1 MAAGRQNAPRQ
12 GRRLMETRRL
22 VLVLGGIAVVL
33 VIVLGGLSIAV
44 LGGGS
49 GSGGGNKDKATPETS
64 PLPERVEGELRLV
77 GPAPL
82 PLAPACASDAS
93 SAEYIME
100 IFSGLV
106 TFDKDLKLVPDIAE
120 SLPQISDDG
129 TVYTFHLR
137 RGVKFHDGS
146 RQVTADD
153 FKFSMQR
160 SLDPDTLS
168 TVGEVYLDDIVGA
181 KEFASGDTNEVSGI
195 KVVDEYTLEITI
207 DAAKTYFLAKLTY
220 PTAFVVDQRE
230 VGDSSC
236 FRDTEWTLKPNGTGP
251 FMLEEWQLG
260 QRIVLAANPEFYLE
274 PKPSLA
280 RVTYVLAGG
289 SPLVMYEN
297 DEIDITGVGIND
309 IERIRDSSVPL
320 NAEFTETASLDTYYI
335 GFNTQEPPFDDPNVR
350 RAFAMTIDK
359 DVLAEGV
366 LKELVVPAKGV
377 LPPGMPGFSED
388 LEGIPFHPD
397 GARALLD
404 DAGGPGGLGDISLL
418 SSGRGASV
426 GPIIEAIQAMWEE
439 NLGVTVEVDQ
449 EEFGLFLRDL
459 DDGNF
464 TMFDLG
470 WVADY
475 VDPQNFLDIKFHSG
489 SPNNETKYSNS
500 DVDSLLEEARTE
512 QGEAKR
518 LDLYRQAEESI
529 LEESAWIPLY
539 HGKSNAL
546 IKPYVEGYFTPP
558 FVIPNLRYVSV
569 TR

>member
-1 MAAGRQNAPRQ
+1 
-12 GRRLMETRRL
+12 METRRL
-22 VLVLGGIAVVL
+22 ILVLGGIAVVL
-33 VIVLGGLSIAV
+33 VIVLGGLSLA
-44 LGGGS
+44 LLSGGSDGGGS
-49 GSGGGNKDKATPETS
+49 DGGNNDNGTPEAS
-64 PLPERVEGELRLV
+64 PLPARVEGELRLA
-77 GPAPL
+77 GPDPL
-82 PLAPACASDAS
+82 TLDPACTSDVG

-100 IFSGLV
+100 MFSGLV
-106 TFDKDLKLVPDIAE
+106 TFDRDLNLVPDIAE
-120 SLPQISDDG
+120 RWDISDDG

-153 FKFSMQR
+153 FKFSMER

-168 TVGEVYLDDIVGA
+168 TVGSVYLDDIVGA
-181 KEFASGDTNEVSGI
+181 KQFADGDADEVSGI
-195 KVVDEYTLEITI
+195 EVVEDYTLRITI
-207 DAAKTYFLAKLTY
+207 DAPKSYFLAKLTY

-230 VGDSSC
+230 VGDSTC
-236 FRDTEWTLKPNGTGP
+236 FSNTEWTRKPNGTGP
-251 FMLEEWQLG
+251 FMLEEWQIG
-260 QRIVLAANPEFYLE
+260 QRIVLAANPEFHLE

-309 IERIRDSSVPL
+309 IERIRDRSDPL
-320 NAEFTETASLDTYYI
+320 NAEFTESSSLDTYYI
-335 GFNTQEPPFDDPNVR
+335 GFNTQEPPFDDPDVR
-350 RAFAMTIDK
+350 RAFAMAIDK
-359 DVLAEGV
+359 QVLSEVV

-377 LPPGMPGFSED
+377 LPPGMPGFNDD
-388 LEGIPFHPD
+388 LEGIPFDPD
-397 GARALLD
+397 GARELLD
-404 DAGGPGGLGDISLL
+404 DAGGPGSLGKISLL

-426 GPIIEAIQAMWEE
+426 GPIIEAIQAMWEQ

-489 SPNNETKYSNS
+489 SPNNEMKYSNP
-500 DVDSLLEEARTE
+500 DVDELLEEARTE
-512 QGEAKR
+512 QDEATR
-518 LDLYRQAEESI
+518 LDLYRQAEEMI
-529 LEESAWIPLY
+529 VEDAAWIPLY

-546 IKPYVEGYFTPP
+546 IKPYVKDYFIPP
-558 FVIPNLRYVSV
+558 FVVPNLRYVSV

>member
-1 MAAGRQNAPRQ
+1 
-12 GRRLMETRRL
+12 METRRL
-22 VLVLGGIAVVL
+22 ILVLGGIAVVL
-33 VIVLGGLSIAV
+33 VIVLGVLSLAV
-44 LGGGS
+44 IGGGS
-49 GSGGGNKDKATPETS
+49 SSGGGNSGSPTPETS
-64 PLPERVEGELRLV
+64 PLPARVAGELRLA
-77 GPAPL
+77 GPNPL
-82 PLAPACASDAS
+82 TLDPACTSDVS

-106 TFDKDLKLVPDIAE
+106 TFDRDLNLVPDIAE
-120 SLPQISDDG
+120 KWDVSDDG
-129 TVYTFHLR
+129 AVYTFHIR

-153 FKFSMQR
+153 FKFSMER

-168 TVGEVYLDDIVGA
+168 TVGKVYLGDIVGA
-181 KEFASGDTNEVSGI
+181 SEFAAGDADSVSGI
-195 KVVDEYTLEITI
+195 EVVDDYTLRMTI
-207 DAAKTYFLAKLTY
+207 DAAKSYFLAKLTY
-220 PTAFVVDQRE
+220 PTAFVVDRRE
-230 VGDSSC
+230 VGDSTC
-236 FRDTEWTLKPNGTGP
+236 FSNTEWTRNPNGTGP
-251 FMLEEWQLG
+251 FMLAEWQLA
-260 QRIVLAANPEFYLE
+260 QRIVLTPNADYYLE

-309 IERIRDSSVPL
+309 IERIRDSSDPL
-320 NAEFTETASLDTYYI
+320 NAEFTESSSLDTYYI

-350 RAFAMTIDK
+350 RAFAMAIDK
-359 DVLAEGV
+359 QVLSEVV
-366 LKELVVPAKGV
+366 LKDLVVPAKGV
-377 LPPGMPGFSED
+377 LPPGMPAFND
-388 LEGIPFHPD
+388 KLEGIPFDPD
-397 GARALLD
+397 GAKALLK
-404 DAGGPGGLGDISLL
+404 DAGGAGSLGKISFL

-464 TMFDLG
+464 KMFDLG

-489 SPNNETKYSNS
+489 SANNETKYSNS

-512 QGEAKR
+512 QVEATR
-518 LDLYRQAEESI
+518 LDLYRQAEEKI
-529 LEESAWIPLY
+529 VEDAPWIPLY

-546 IKPYVEGYFTPP
+546 IKTDVKGYFIPP

>member
-1 MAAGRQNAPRQ
+1 
-12 GRRLMETRRL
+12 METRRL
-22 VLVLGGIAVVL
+22 ILVLGGIAVVL
-33 VIVLGGLSIAV
+33 VIVLGGLSLAAI
-44 LGGGS
+44 GGGS
-49 GSGGGNKDKATPETS
+49 SGGGSDGGSDDNATPETS
-64 PLPERVEGELRLV
+64 PLPARVEGELRLA
-77 GPAPL
+77 GPNPL
-82 PLAPACASDAS
+82 TLDPACTSDTG

-106 TFDKDLKLVPDIAE
+106 TFDKDLNLVPDIAE
-120 SLPQISDDG
+120 KWDISDDG

-153 FKFSMQR
+153 FKFSMER

-181 KEFASGDTNEVSGI
+181 TEFADGDADEVSGI
-195 KVVDEYTLEITI
+195 EVVDQYTLRITI
-207 DAAKTYFLAKLTY
+207 DAPKSYFLAKLTY

-230 VGDSSC
+230 VGDSTC
-236 FRDTEWTLKPNGTGP
+236 FSNTEWTLKPNGTGP
-251 FMLEEWQLG
+251 FMMEEWQLA
-260 QRIVLAANPEFYLE
+260 QRIVLTANPEFHLE

-280 RVTYVLAGG
+280 KVTYVLAGG

-309 IERIRDSSVPL
+309 IERIRDPSEPL
-320 NAEFTETASLDTYYI
+320 NAEFTESPSLDTYYI
-335 GFNTQEPPFDDPNVR
+335 GFNIGEPPFDDPDVR
-350 RAFAMTIDK
+350 RAFAMAIDK
-359 DVLAEGV
+359 EVLSEVV

-377 LPPGMPGFSED
+377 LPPGMPGFNED
-388 LEGIPFHPD
+388 LEGIPFNPG
-397 GARALLD
+397 GARELLN
-404 DAGGPGGLGDISLL
+404 DAGGPGSLGDVSLL

-426 GPIIEAIQAMWEE
+426 GPIIEAIQAMWQD

-470 WVADY
+470 WIADY
-475 VDPQNFLDIKFHSG
+475 VDPQNFLDIKFHSD
-489 SPNNETKYSNS
+489 SANNETKYSNPE
-500 DVDSLLEEARTE
+500 VDDLLEQARTE
-512 QGEAKR
+512 QDEATR
-518 LDLYRQAEESI
+518 IGLYQQAEEI
-529 LEESAWIPLY
+529 IVDDVAWITLY
-539 HGKSNAL
+539 HGKNNAL
-546 IKPYVEGYFTPP
+546 IKPYVEGYFIPP
-558 FVIPNLRYVSV
+558 FIVPNLRYVSL